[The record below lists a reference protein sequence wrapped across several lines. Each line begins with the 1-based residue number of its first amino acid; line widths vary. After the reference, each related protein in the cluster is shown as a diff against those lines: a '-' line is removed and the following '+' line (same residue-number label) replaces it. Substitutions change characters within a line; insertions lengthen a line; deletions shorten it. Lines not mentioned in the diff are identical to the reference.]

1 MQTKTF
7 RLFISSTFS
16 DFNEERR
23 LLQTYVFPEIRS
35 YCSNL
40 RGYTFQPIDLRWGV
54 SNEAQLDQKTLEL
67 CIDEVHASKLQ
78 PYPNFLIMAGD
89 RYGWVPLTYAIE
101 RNEFETILGKVYDED
116 KGVVN
121 QWYKLDENQ
130 IPPSYI
136 LQERRGKYE
145 QYSNW
150 EKAENQLRNIIQ
162 KAVNESDLSD
172 EIKYTYFESAT
183 EQETVD
189 GILNYKGL
197 TKFQELE
204 LSGSNEDIKL
214 IDKSNIYSY
223 IRTIDKD
230 KSSSECASS
239 FIVDDE
245 DRAKANE
252 FKDKIKDSID
262 IDNILEVKASI
273 GNFSKVGEDDEVDSG
288 KSKTRGLNY
297 EYKAIGSKDNV
308 ESEKQSIFV
317 TTMTAFL
324 KSSIDSF
331 HDSYKEQ
338 NATKLDEQIE
348 SQKLFRQTKSKGFVG
363 REDDLQAIQDY
374 ISGDSDKYNNEQAL
388 VIYGPSGMGK
398 SALMAKAIE
407 QTEDNHKDKKVIY
420 RFVGSKADLSTS
432 IELVLSILGELGI
445 EESIKIK
452 KDASG
457 DEKPE
462 SILQFF
468 DRISEHLSKIQ
479 ENTFIFI
486 DAVDQFTNKDL
497 LYKQD
502 KYSDE
507 DEELGDEFKWLPSKL
522 PSNLKV
528 IISALK
534 DEKYEEDSK
543 YIEVLKEN
551 AEINE
556 INFHQLKPFDNTS
569 KDASAKRMADSIL
582 AKYNRTITAQQQK
595 YLFKQTDSNQPLYLS
610 VASQELKHW
619 KSSDKTKAYQAQ
631 GDGQDLAPTQ
641 REIID
646 EYIRNLTDIYH
657 HDEDLVYR
665 VFSYL
670 HLCNGLSET
679 ELLDI
684 LSADDEFLEEI
695 APSTYHVNTTQKLPV
710 VIWARLHSHIKP
722 FLKLEDKNGQEVMS
736 FFHREFDAATGY
748 PDKSHTINDVDYKKL
763 LNTHKQLISLIIK
776 LMQKYQNH
784 SYKAYRYGHI
794 YINLT
799 HSYLAKLEEIRG
811 VKAVAAVLLSKKHRK
826 KTQKHNQDNKKL
838 LKSLVESAATIENQ
852 DYLLG
857 IYTQSV
863 EMARSVRDNSEQA
876 EEHETRLRILS
887 FFTEALFN
895 KYPDIWVENH
905 LEVLEFYVFS
915 SYFDSTLRKGRRLPI
930 YKKICSIK
938 ENLYKSDVDT
948 WAESYLKSIRSVSRY
963 EYESYLAKDER
974 IRFLEKAIEIEK
986 SLLERNPRGWA
997 ERHADSLYSI
1007 SLSYGHKQKE
1017 RKLNA
1022 IKEAI
1027 EVCEKYKDVIIV
1039 SSVNDESYNFVYNKY
1054 KKALR
1059 DYKDDELWSSGY
1071 RAWIINFARLL
1082 TVGAFFWLLYSIFD

>member
-35 YCSNL
+35 YCSDL
-40 RGYTFQPIDLRWGV
+40 GGYTFQPIDLRWGV
-54 SNEAQLDQKTLEL
+54 SNVAQLDQKTLEL

-101 RNEFETILGKVYDED
+101 QKEFEIILDKVCDED
-116 KGVVN
+116 RVIVN
-121 QWYKLDENQ
+121 EWYKLDENQ
-130 IPPSYI
+130 IPSSYI
-136 LQERRGKYE
+136 LQERVKEYKV
-145 QYSNW
+145 YNNW
-150 EKAENQLRNIIQ
+150 EKAENQLRDIIQ
-162 KAVNESDLSD
+162 KAVKESDLSD
-172 EIKYTYFESAT
+172 ETKYKYFDSAT

-204 LSGSNEDIKL
+204 LSGDNEDVQL
-214 IDKSNIYSY
+214 VDKSNVYSY
-223 IRTIDKD
+223 IRTIDESNSD
-230 KSSSECASS
+230 PESISS
-239 FIVDDE
+239 FIVDE
-245 DRAKANE
+245 DDRFKANQ
-252 FKDKIKDSID
+252 FKETIKSSID
-262 IDNILEVKASI
+262 EENILEPLTPASFKKFDKI
-273 GNFSKVGEDDEVDSG
+273 EEDETIDPNDN
-288 KSKTRGLNY
+288 KTRGLNY
-297 EYKAIGSKDNV
+297 EYEAIGSKDDV
-308 ESEKQSIFV
+308 DSEKKSLFV
-317 TTMTAFL
+317 TTMITFL
-324 KSSIDSF
+324 KRSVKGF

-338 NATKLDEQIE
+338 NAIKLDEQIE

-363 REDDLQAIQDY
+363 REDDLQVIQGY

-445 EESIKIK
+445 EESIRIEK
-452 KDASG
+452 

-462 SILQFF
+462 SISVFF
-468 DRISEHLSKIQ
+468 YRISGHLSEIQ
-479 ENTFIFI
+479 ENTLIFI
-486 DAVDQFTNKDL
+486 DAIDQFTNKDL
-497 LYKQD
+497 LYKQG
-502 KYSDE
+502 KYSDD

-556 INFHQLKPFDNTS
+556 VNFHQLRPFDNAG
-569 KDASAKRMADSIL
+569 KDESAKRMVDSIL
-582 AKYNRTITAQQQK
+582 AKYNRTITVQQQK

-619 KSSDKTKAYQAQ
+619 KSSDTTKAYQVQ

-876 EEHETRLRILS
+876 EEHEIRLRILS
-887 FFTEALFN
+887 FFTEALFD

-905 LEVLEFYVFS
+905 LEVLGSYAS
-915 SYFDSTLRKGRRLPI
+915 SRYFDYRKGRRVFI
-930 YKKICSIK
+930 YNKIFLIK
-938 ENLYKSDVDT
+938 EKLYQSDPGT
-948 WAESYLKSIRSVSRY
+948 WAESYLESIRSVTHY
-963 EYESYLAKDER
+963 GDVYFNKDE
-974 IRFLEKAIEIEK
+974 IIAFKEKAIK
-986 SLLERNPRGWA
+986 SQLLHFEYQLGTPRGDDDQWNESEQMILDA
-997 ERHADSLYSI
+997 KVKLEALQEKMKVEGDWGKVRFRVQDFGGSDPGAVKLRYN
-1007 SLSYGHKQKE
+1007 YG
-1017 RKLNA
+1017 
-1022 IKEAI
+1022 
-1027 EVCEKYKDVIIV
+1027 
-1039 SSVNDESYNFVYNKY
+1039 F
-1054 KKALR
+1054 
-1059 DYKDDELWSSGY
+1059 
-1071 RAWIINFARLL
+1071 
-1082 TVGAFFWLLYSIFD
+1082 